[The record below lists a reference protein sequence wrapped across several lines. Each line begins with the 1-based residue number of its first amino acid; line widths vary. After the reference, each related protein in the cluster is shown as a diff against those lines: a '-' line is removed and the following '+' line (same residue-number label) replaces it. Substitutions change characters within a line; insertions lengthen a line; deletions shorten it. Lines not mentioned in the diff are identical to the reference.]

1 MAISAKPKR
10 RPAPSRK
17 AASARRGRGGAGIL
31 ALVQRV
37 AAGPAQ
43 RQRLI
48 AALKTLEA
56 EGVITGASSR
66 KLSVRIDPG
75 VMDEAAKR
83 LGLENAADVV
93 NASLALAAAPDKFKI
108 WLRESKDVLPD
119 DFELAV

>member
-1 MAISAKPKR
+1 MATQPKR
-10 RPAPSRK
+10 KRRQAPARK
-17 AASARRGRGGAGIL
+17 AAAARRGRSGAGLL
-31 ALVQRV
+31 ALVKRV

-48 AALKTLEA
+48 AALRTLEA

-83 LGLENAADVV
+83 LGLANAADVV
-93 NASLALAAAPDKFKI
+93 NASLALAAAPDRFKI